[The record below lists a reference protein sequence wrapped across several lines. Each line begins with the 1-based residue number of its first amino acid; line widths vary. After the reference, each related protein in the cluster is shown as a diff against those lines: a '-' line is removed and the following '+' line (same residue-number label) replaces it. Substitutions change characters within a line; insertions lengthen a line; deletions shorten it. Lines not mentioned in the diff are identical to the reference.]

1 MTTVKDVLIY
11 EALENNKKYK
21 EEKKLKLLQAKR
33 EKLYEKTRIASS
45 SIVANKVKK
54 VSQWVSIG
62 KKKNTGEKNVFEEI
76 RNERP
81 HYCTICNKYITEA
94 QARCFAHLLAKGM
107 YPKYRLNK
115 DNIAL
120 VCWPD
125 CHKAIDNMILWHKIR
140 IQQLLELWCS
150 FNSIINTICTNT
162 TQKK

>member
-1 MTTVKDVLIY
+1 MQS
-11 EALENNKKYK
+11 LENNKKYK

-62 KKKNTGEKNVFEEI
+62 KKKNTGEKNVFKEI

-120 VCWPD
+120 VCSVF
-125 CHKAIDNMILWHKIR
+125 CHLYLDSLCVWIKQLIKNKIDKWEKITKEWILYQK
-140 IQQLLELWCS
+140 
-150 FNSIINTICTNT
+150 SIDL
-162 TQKK
+162 